1 MQIIKN
7 SLNDILAI
15 IPARSGSKRLIHKN
29 IKILKNKPLIAWSIE
44 AALKSKY
51 IKNVI
56 VSTDSKEYARIAMQY
71 GAQVPYLRDRSL
83 SDDTSSSFD
92 VIKNIIDF
100 YADKNISFKYI
111 VLLQP
116 TSPLRNN
123 KHIDEALD
131 LFFKKKANSVISVCE
146 CEHSPL
152 WSNIIPEN
160 GAMDL
165 FLPSEIKNLRSQ
177 DLEKYYR
184 LNGAI
189 YIAKI
194 EEFMQYKGFFMPNS
208 FAYKM
213 ESIYSID
220 IDTDYDFKIAD
231 LLLKNGYV

>member
-116 TSPLRNN
+116 
-123 KHIDEALD
+123 
-131 LFFKKKANSVISVCE
+131 
-146 CEHSPL
+146 
-152 WSNIIPEN
+152 
-160 GAMDL
+160 
-165 FLPSEIKNLRSQ
+165 
-177 DLEKYYR
+177 
-184 LNGAI
+184 
-189 YIAKI
+189 
-194 EEFMQYKGFFMPNS
+194 
-208 FAYKM
+208 
-213 ESIYSID
+213 
-220 IDTDYDFKIAD
+220 
-231 LLLKNGYV
+231 

>member
-51 IKNVI
+51 IKNVM
-56 VSTDSKEYARIAMQY
+56 VSTDSQEYARIAMQY

-131 LFFKKKANSVISVCE
+131 LFFKKNANSVISVCE

-152 WSNIIPEN
+152 WSNTIPEN
-160 GAMDL
+160 GAMDS

-177 DLEKYYR
+177 DLEKHYR

-194 EEFMQYKGFFMPNS
+194 KEFMQYKGFFMPNS

-220 IDTDYDFKIAD
+220 IDTDYDFKMAS
-231 LLLKNGYV
+231 LLLKSEYI

>member
-1 MQIIKN
+1 MQTIKN
-7 SLNDILAI
+7 SLNNILAI
-15 IPARSGSKRLIHKN
+15 IPARSGSKRLVHKN

-56 VSTDSKEYARIAMQY
+56 VSTDSQEYARIAMQY

-100 YADKNISFKYI
+100 YANKNISFKHI

-152 WSNIIPEN
+152 WSNTIPEN

-194 EEFMQYKGFFMPNS
+194 KEFMQYKGFFMPNS

-220 IDTDYDFKIAD
+220 IHTDYDFKMAS
-231 LLLKNGYV
+231 LLLKSEYI

>member
-1 MQIIKN
+1 M
-7 SLNDILAI
+7 DEILTVV
-15 IPARSGSKRLIHKN
+15 PARSGSKRLKDKN
-29 IKILKNKPLIAWSIE
+29 IKILNGKPMITWTIE
-44 AALKSKY
+44 AALGSKY
-51 IKNVI
+51 IENVM

-71 GAQVPYLRDRSL
+71 GADVPYLRDKVL
-83 SDDTSSSFD
+83 SSDTSSSFD

-100 YADKNISFKYI
+100 YTNKNINFKYI

-131 LFFKKKANSVISVCE
+131 LFFAKKANSVISVCE

-152 WSNIIPEN
+152 WSNTMPED
-160 GAMDL
+160 GSMDL
-165 FLPSEIKNLRSQ
+165 FLPPKIKNIRSQ

-194 EEFMQYKGFFMPNS
+194 KEFIQYKGFFMPNS

-213 ESIYSID
+213 EPMYSID
-220 IDTDYDFKIAD
+220 VDTDYDFTIAN
-231 LLLKNGYV
+231 LLLKKIST

>member
-29 IKILKNKPLIAWSIE
+29 IKILKNKPLITWSIE

>member
-1 MQIIKN
+1 M
-7 SLNDILAI
+7 SDFLVI
-15 IPARSGSKRLIHKN
+15 IPARSGSKRLKDKN

-56 VSTDSKEYARIAMQY
+56 VSTDSQEYAKIAMQY

-83 SDDTSSSFD
+83 SDDISSSFD

-100 YADKNISFKYI
+100 YTAKNISFKYI

-131 LFFKKKANSVISVCE
+131 LFFMKKANSVISVCE

-152 WSNIIPEN
+152 WSNTIPEN

-194 EEFMQYKGFFMPNS
+194 KEFIEHKGFFMPNS

-213 ESIYSID
+213 EPVCSID
-220 IDTDYDFKIAD
+220 IDTELDFKLAEII
-231 LLLKNGYV
+231 LKVNI